1 LNSYVT
7 TLTCLFLITTTTL
20 AQSWSY
26 QGSPASVGMGNIT
39 TLSTEVWSALTNPAG
54 LGLSPGFSLG
64 IQHEQRYLMPELSID
79 VLAASFPIL
88 GGGLGFYLSNTGFGA
103 YGENHAGVAMGRKLS
118 KAISIGGSIDCYFL
132 RTPSGYPDSWA
143 VSGNVGIS
151 AQATEVLYLGLYIS
165 NLSFSHC
172 NNEAADPLPM
182 VMNWGLGYKVLNNL
196 LLCAEVEKDLRMPLR
211 VKAGAEYY
219 PVKLIALRAG
229 ALSAPFEARF
239 GIGII
244 YRRYHID
251 FAVKEH
257 PVLGWSPQCAFTII
271 F

>member
-1 LNSYVT
+1 LSSYVT

-26 QGSPASVGMGNIT
+26 QGSPASMGMGNIA

-54 LGLSPGFSLG
+54 LGLSPAFSVG
-64 IQHEQRYLMPELSID
+64 IQHEQRYLMPELSIN

-88 GGGLGFYLSNTGFGA
+88 GGGLGFYLSNTGLGD
-103 YGENHAGVAMGRKLS
+103 YGENRVGVAMGRKLS
-118 KAISIGGSIDCYFL
+118 KAVSIGGSIDFHLL
-132 RTPSGYPDSWA
+132 RSPADYPNSWA
-143 VSGNVGIS
+143 VSANVGFY
-151 AQATEVLYLGLYIS
+151 AQPAEALYLGLYIR
-165 NLSFSHC
+165 NGSFSQF
-172 NNEAADPLPM
+172 NNEASDPLPI
-182 VMNWGLGYKVLNNL
+182 VMNWGIGYKVLDNL

-219 PVKLIALRAG
+219 PVKAVALRAG
-229 ALSAPFEARF
+229 TLSAPFETHF
-239 GIGII
+239 GIGFI
-244 YRRYHID
+244 YKRYRID
-251 FAVKEH
+251 FAVQEH